1 MRSSS
6 SPLSAVS
13 PQYVQELE
21 AQYRADPESIDPG
34 WRCVFDVLR
43 ELETDG
49 ALQSTAA
56 LESLIALAYRQAGPL
71 AANLDPLGL
80 SRGLP
85 MPEIVSS
92 APPVCSVLIERL
104 RSIYCRPLAVESAD
118 IAAPALS
125 AWVHGAF
132 ADVIWTHDP

>member
-21 AQYRADPESIDPG
+21 AQYRADPDSIDPG
-34 WRCVFDVLR
+34 WRCVFDVLG
-43 ELETDG
+43 ELETD
-49 ALQSTAA
+49 AASQSTAA
-56 LESLIALAYRQAGPL
+56 LESLITLAYQQSGHL

-80 SRGLP
+80 SPGLP

-92 APPVCSVLIERL
+92 APSAYGTLIERL
-104 RSIYCRPLAVESAD
+104 RSIYCGPL
-118 IAAPALS
+118 
-125 AWVHGAF
+125 
-132 ADVIWTHDP
+132 